1 MLERDK
7 NMNILVVNDDGV
19 HAIGIEKL
27 ALKLRKYG
35 EVVVCGPDTGRSASG
50 HSIMLHAPLSF
61 KFLEK
66 KNDINWYTTNGM
78 PADCVRLSVA
88 LLEIPFDIVFSGI
101 NNGLNIG
108 TDIIYS
114 GTVAA
119 AREAQIEGI
128 PSVAISTDFDSFE
141 IVDQELDKLLEFI
154 FKNHLY
160 HKSYVLNVNFP
171 NSKFKSSL
179 GYRACKQGIKSFM
192 PKFGQNENK
201 EYIEIG
207 STISYDNREDTDVYL
222 SNKGYIT
229 FVPLQVEQTLIPMV
243 DQLKKIEEL
252 D

>member
-1 MLERDK
+1 
-7 NMNILVVNDDGV
+7 
-19 HAIGIEKL
+19 
-27 ALKLRKYG
+27 
-35 EVVVCGPDTGRSASG
+35 
-50 HSIMLHAPLSF
+50 MLHAPLSF

-88 LLEIPFDIVFSGI
+88 LLEKPLILCFSGI

-119 AREAQIEGI
+119 AREAQMEGI

-160 HKSYVLNVNFP
+160 HKKLCP
-171 NSKFKSSL
+171 
-179 GYRACKQGIKSFM
+179 
-192 PKFGQNENK
+192 
-201 EYIEIG
+201 
-207 STISYDNREDTDVYL
+207 
-222 SNKGYIT
+222 
-229 FVPLQVEQTLIPMV
+229 
-243 DQLKKIEEL
+243 
-252 D
+252 